1 MTNRTALISG
11 LRDLAAFLEANPD
24 LPIARNL
31 TVHHFPRRADDT
43 QLCAEVDQIA
53 AQLGTVIDAEE
64 LPHGHYGTSIHFG
77 PVEYK
82 AVAILSAAR
91 AQYAA
96 EDSYRGCVDPE

>member
-1 MTNRTALISG
+1 MTNRTALITG
-11 LRDLAAFLEANPD
+11 LRDLATFLEANPE
-24 LPIARNL
+24 LPVPHGA

-43 QLCAEVDQIA
+43 ELCADVDQIA
-53 AQLGTVIDAEE
+53 AQLGTAIDAEE
-64 LPHGHYGTSIHFG
+64 LPYGHYGTSIRFG

-96 EDSYRGCVDPE
+96 DDSYRGCVDPE